1 MPTYDIYVQCND
13 CGGEHPLLMKIFL
26 AEGPA
31 QTQSIAKWF
40 HGRSLP
46 PQVLAVKRHS
56 ALCLKTGKKFTLE
69 EDDKVLLVP
78 LGSDKAKPS
87 TYDG

>member
-1 MPTYDIYVQCND
+1 MPAYDIYVQCID

-31 QTQSIAKWF
+31 RTQSIAEWF
-40 HGRSLP
+40 QGRSVP
-46 PQVLAVKRHS
+46 PQVSALKRRS

-69 EDDKVLLVP
+69 EDDKVFLVP
-78 LGSDKAKPS
+78 LGPYKPKPN
-87 TYDG
+87 TYDC